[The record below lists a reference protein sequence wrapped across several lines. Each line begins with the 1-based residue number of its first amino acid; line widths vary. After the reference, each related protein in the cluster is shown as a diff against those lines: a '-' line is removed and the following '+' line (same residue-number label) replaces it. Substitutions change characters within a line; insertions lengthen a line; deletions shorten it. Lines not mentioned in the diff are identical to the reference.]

1 MTTALMCI
9 SFAVIEE
16 HLDITGIPLSL
27 SIMDDS
33 LGCSFEWKMSVVK
46 LAIRM
51 LHLWEEL
58 E

>member
-1 MTTALMCI
+1 MALMCI
-9 SFAVIEE
+9 SFTVIEE
-16 HLDITGIPLSL
+16 HLDISGIPLSL